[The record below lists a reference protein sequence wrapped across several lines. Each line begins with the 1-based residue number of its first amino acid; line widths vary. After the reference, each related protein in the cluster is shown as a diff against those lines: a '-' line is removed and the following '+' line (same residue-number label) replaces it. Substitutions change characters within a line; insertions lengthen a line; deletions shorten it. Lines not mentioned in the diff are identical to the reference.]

1 MRLPFETWIRAT
13 RKWRQTISVVTIRRQ
28 YGRNACLRPMQTA
41 TTDKYVTDSSTD
53 VAGTVVGRACER
65 TACNSDVALFALS
78 VFALFVGR
86 VRE

>member
-1 MRLPFETWIRAT
+1 
-13 RKWRQTISVVTIRRQ
+13 
-28 YGRNACLRPMQTA
+28 MQTA